1 MKVFIDTNVW
11 LAGRFGRGLCADL
24 LDTLI
29 LEQCDLLLD
38 ERVLD
43 EFLRIARHKFRVDE
57 RTLSEASRFFQRYA
71 TLLPPAG
78 TTLPDIPDPDER
90 WILQAAVIAAAEWF
104 ITGDKAL
111 LALGT
116 VEDMPIVDSRT
127 AFLRLRGLAP

>member
-57 RTLSEASRFFQRYA
+57 RILNEASRFFQRHT
-71 TLLPPAG
+71 TLLPPAD
-78 TTLPDIPDPDER
+78 TTMPNIPNPDDG
-90 WILQAAVIAAAEWF
+90 WILQAPVIAAADWF

-116 VEDMPIVDSRT
+116 VQDMPILDPRM